1 MDLALG
7 GKVAFVT
14 GGSEGIGEGICLE
27 LAREGASVAVCAR
40 RAGPLDALGRKLAS
54 FGVPYLTL
62 QADVTR
68 REDIDRAVDAVTDRL
83 GPIDILVNNAGGGA
97 TGTHS
102 VEDADEVWEQCY
114 AINLWPCI
122 RVTRRVFAQMKQRRR
137 GNVIIIASVGGHTA
151 GWPGVSDYSSAKG
164 AQLLLTKNWALD
176 FAPAGIRVNAVN
188 PGFIRTPLWEAL
200 AKDFI
205 PQRGKDIEE
214 VFASLTAELPARR
227 MGTPAEVGRVVAFLA
242 SDAAA
247 GFITGACWDVDGGY
261 THKI

>member
-1 MDLALG
+1 MDLGLK

-40 RAGPLDALGRKLAS
+40 RAGPLEALGEKLKA
-54 FGVPYLTL
+54 FDAPYLTL
-62 QADVTR
+62 QADVTSSA
-68 REDIDRAVDAVTDRL
+68 EIDSAVEAATAKL
-83 GPIDILVNNAGGGA
+83 GPIDVLVNNAGGGA
-97 TGTHS
+97 TGTHF
-102 VEDADEVWEQCY
+102 VEDPDEVWERCY

-122 RVTRRVFAQMKQRRR
+122 RVTRRVFAQMKERRS
-137 GNVIIIASVGGHTA
+137 GNVVIISSVGGHTA

-176 FAPAGIRVNAVN
+176 FAPYGIRVNAVN

-205 PQRGKDIEE
+205 PQRGNDIEE
-214 VFASLTAELPARR
+214 VFKSLTAELPARR
-227 MGTPAEVGRVVAFLA
+227 MGTPAEVGRVVAFLG
-242 SDAAA
+242 SDLAA

>member
-1 MDLALG
+1 MDLALN

-27 LAREGASVAVCAR
+27 LAREGAKVAVCAR
-40 RAGPLDALGRKLAS
+40 RAGPLDALGAKLAA
-54 FGVPYLTL
+54 FGVPWMTV
-62 QADVTR
+62 QADVTSSA
-68 REDIDRAVDAVTDRL
+68 EIDRAVDAVTSRL
-83 GPIDILVNNAGGGA
+83 GPIDVLVNNAGGGA
-97 TGTHS
+97 TAAHT
-102 VEDADEVWEQCY
+102 VEDPDDVWERCY
-114 AINLWPCI
+114 AINFWPCI
-122 RVTRRVFAQMKQRRR
+122 RVTRRVFAQMKERRR
-137 GNVIIIASVGGHTA
+137 GNIVIIASVGGHTA

-176 FAPAGIRVNAVN
+176 FAPYGIRVNAVN

-205 PQRGKDIEE
+205 PARGADIEE

-227 MGTPAEVGRVVAFLA
+227 MGTPAEVGRVVAFLG